1 MSRLL
6 SAFFAVVLFSPSAL
20 SFAGDCNK
28 TVMGGG
34 CTAEPSAGVAA
45 HMRSQP
51 VVKPL
56 AVKAVAKETATP
68 KTMTLSTVANNK
80 PQMHKPQI

>member
-1 MSRLL
+1 MPRLL
-6 SAFFAVVLFSPSAL
+6 SAFFATVLFSASTL

-34 CTAEPSAGVAA
+34 CTAEADAGVAA

-51 VVKPL
+51 AAKSVPVKA
-56 AVKAVAKETATP
+56 AVKQTAAP
-68 KTMTLSTVANNK
+68 KNVKMSTAAN
-80 PQMHKPQI
+80 QKPQI

>member
-1 MSRLL
+1 MIRFL
-6 SAFFAVVLFSPSAL
+6 SALSATILFSASTF

-34 CTAEPSAGVAA
+34 CTLEAGAGVAA

-51 VVKPL
+51 VVKPMVAKVKEA
-56 AVKAVAKETATP
+56 AVKEVAVP
-68 KTMTLSTVANNK
+68 KNVKMSTVAN
-80 PQMHKPQI
+80 QKPQI

>member
-6 SAFFAVVLFSPSAL
+6 SAFFATVLFSASTL

-34 CTAEPSAGVAA
+34 CSAEVGAGVAP

-51 VVKPL
+51 VARPV
-56 AVKAVAKETATP
+56 AVKAAVKETAAP
-68 KTMTLSTVANNK
+68 KNVKMSTVAN
-80 PQMHKPQI
+80 QKPQI

>member
-1 MSRLL
+1 MSLLL
-6 SAFFAVVLFSPSAL
+6 SAFFATVLFSASIL

-34 CTAEPSAGVAA
+34 CSAEVGAGVAP

-51 VVKPL
+51 VAKLV
-56 AVKAVAKETATP
+56 AVKAAVKETAAP
-68 KTMTLSTVANNK
+68 KNVKMSTVAN
-80 PQMHKPQI
+80 QKPQI

>member
-1 MSRLL
+1 MIRFL
-6 SAFFAVVLFSPSAL
+6 SALSATVLFSASTL

-34 CTAEPSAGVAA
+34 CTLEAGAGVAA

-51 VVKPL
+51 VVKP
-56 AVKAVAKETATP
+56 AVAKVKEAAVREAAVPKNVKMSTA
-68 KTMTLSTVANNK
+68 AN
-80 PQMHKPQI
+80 QKPQI

>member
-1 MSRLL
+1 MIRFL
-6 SAFFAVVLFSPSAL
+6 SALFAYVVLSASTI

-34 CTAEPSAGVAA
+34 CTAEASAGVAA

-51 VVKPL
+51 AVKPAIAKAKEV
-56 AVKAVAKETATP
+56 AVKEVAAPKNMKMSTA
-68 KTMTLSTVANNK
+68 AN
-80 PQMHKPQI
+80 QKPQI

>member
-1 MSRLL
+1 MYRLL
-6 SAFFAVVLFSPSAL
+6 SVFFATVFFSASAL

-34 CTAEPSAGVAA
+34 CTAEASAGVAS

-51 VVKPL
+51 VAKPV
-56 AVKAVAKETATP
+56 AAKAVVKEAAVPKNVKMSTA
-68 KTMTLSTVANNK
+68 AN
-80 PQMHKPQI
+80 QKPQI